1 MKTVSHPRNRE
12 AKQHKQSIFFYSVRD
27 VIPSCVRFWVRGAKS
42 ICADVTVP
50 EQSAVITLLLSSHAL
65 HFNKTDHRQTSLRKE
80 ES

>member
-1 MKTVSHPRNRE
+1 MKTVSHPCNRE
-12 AKQHKQSIFFYSVRD
+12 AKQHKQSMFFILYVMSFLPV
-27 VIPSCVRFWVRGAKS
+27 CVFWVRGAKS

-80 ES
+80 GS